1 MEKVGRSHR
10 GSVARMERSVMR
22 EFDIIESPLVP
33 GLSVI
38 EASAGTGKTH
48 ALSHLV
54 PRLLLD
60 GSADGVGRILLVTF
74 TNDAARELSE
84 RVRKVLE
91 TLSAGPGK
99 NEEETI
105 GRLRS
110 AFSTRLDEGVINK
123 ALFEIDQLRVSTIHS
138 FCQQVLRTEGAL
150 CGLPVMP
157 ELLANTDA
165 IVEEVLRDI
174 WEGIVASDPAL
185 AALAAGQG
193 WNYRDDLDFVLK
205 HLSDYHA
212 TPLPD
217 IGNFSEKLES
227 LKMTSDKFTATD
239 CKALRAVFH
248 RVASWNKT
256 APEMSEIEGILDVL
270 QQSTRIEN
278 MGFLSGVEKMAE
290 APSWINKRK
299 CKALADEVQ
308 ENAAVKAAIETSA
321 SIKDL
326 QWPFRIT
333 LLRRVHDA
341 VERRLGDNRQINYD
355 GLISRLH
362 QALSGA
368 NGDELVRR
376 LRERYSAVL
385 IDESQDTD
393 PRQMAVFSRVFLGS
407 KAHRMILIGDPKQA
421 IYGFRGADVN
431 TYLDAKADA
440 KNTFGLNKT
449 YRAPQG
455 LVEAWNALF
464 ARPGSL
470 LKDGLQC
477 SVAASGRN
485 GDARL
490 VLDGREDAS
499 RMEFWIV
506 PDDSAKDYSNGSKR
520 APQIAGQTASEIVR
534 ILKSGKILHDRD
546 GRHEVKAVC
555 PGDFAVL
562 VSTGLEAAAIEAA
575 LKERHVPS
583 VRAGVEDV
591 MQSDEARDL
600 LAIFRALDA
609 PRRRGLRFAALATR
623 LLGRTDAQLRKL
635 PQNEDA
641 MLADFLQWGEAL
653 SQHGPAAA
661 LALIDSEEGIVEAL
675 ANGSDGDRRIT
686 NFRQL
691 CDVLQAAY
699 TEQGGRPGRF
709 VRWLSSEVARAG
721 RHADADE
728 RQMQLESDADAVRIV
743 TMHKSKGLQYPL
755 VFCPFLGSARNVNG
769 VQKLSRRGQP
779 DALVDTVRHSEE
791 NAMLARTALEE
802 RLRLAYVAVTRA
814 QVRVWIHA
822 GALCGSQTPASAL
835 DWLLRTDFLEAENFP
850 LDAQKFGGWMAAA
863 AQPGRGARHEAG
875 VRALGAAGMVSLRMP
890 PEPSDDTWS
899 DARARASRELSAEPS
914 PHIPEPWHLT
924 SFSALTR
931 EENPHWDVGGG
942 DDLTEATGVASET
955 MAGAAPNP
963 FLLAAGGKAVGTV
976 IHDWMQGWDFGEPD
990 AQAVKDHLS
999 NHVLPKP
1006 EKTGMQALPLD
1017 ESVVGMLAA
1026 LRGAALP
1033 GFSCSMTEACAE
1045 VKASEWHFYLP
1056 IHDDVSFDAAAMA
1069 RLFEAHPQEGFEEY
1083 PARLNE
1089 LSTGGLRGFLH
1100 GFIDRIAV
1108 NPQSDEWGVID
1119 WKTNRLGDRP
1129 EDYDAASL
1137 RRCAMNSHYFLQVHL
1152 YLVALRRHLGNA
1164 ARAHDAWLVFLR
1176 GICAGTS
1183 HGILHIRPPANL
1195 LAALDNL
1202 FFKP

>member
-1 MEKVGRSHR
+1 MEKVGGSHS
-10 GSVARMERSVMR
+10 GSVARMEWTVMR

-38 EASAGTGKTH
+38 EASAGTGKTY

-84 RVRKVLE
+84 RIRKVLE
-91 TLSAGPGK
+91 ALSAGPGK
-99 NEEETI
+99 DEEETI

-110 AFSTRLDEGVINK
+110 AFSARLDEGVMNK
-123 ALFEIDQLRVSTIHS
+123 ALLEIDQLRVSTIHS

-157 ELLANTDA
+157 ELLANADG
-165 IVEEVLRDI
+165 IVEEALRDI
-174 WEGIVASDPAL
+174 WEDIVASDPAL
-185 AALAAGQG
+185 AVLAAGQE
-193 WNYRDDLDFVLK
+193 WNYEDDLNFVRNY
-205 HLSDYHA
+205 LSDYHA

-217 IGNFSEKLES
+217 IGNFFEKLEF
-227 LKMTSDKFTATD
+227 LKTAPGKFITAD
-239 CKALRAVFH
+239 CEVLRAVFH
-248 RVASWNKT
+248 RVTAWNKA
-256 APEMSEIEGILDVL
+256 APEMSEMEGILDVL
-270 QQSTRIEN
+270 QGSTCIEN
-278 MGFLSGVEKMAE
+278 IGFLSGVGKIAE
-290 APSWINKRK
+290 APSWINKKK
-299 CKALADEVQ
+299 CRALAAEVQ
-308 ENAAVKAAIETSA
+308 ENAAAKAAIETSA
-321 SIKDL
+321 SIKSL

-341 VERRLGDNRQINYD
+341 VERRLRANRQINYD
-355 GLISRLH
+355 GLISRLY
-362 QALSGA
+362 QTLSGA

-393 PRQMAVFSRVFLGS
+393 PRQMAIFSKVFLGS
-407 KAHRMILIGDPKQA
+407 NAHRMVLIGDPKQA

-464 ARPGSL
+464 ARAGSL
-470 LKDGLQC
+470 LKDGLEC
-477 SVAASGRN
+477 SAATSGRS

-490 VLDGREDAS
+490 VLDGREVAS
-499 RMEFWIV
+499 RMEFWIA
-506 PDDSAKDYSNGSKR
+506 PDDSAKDYSNDSKR
-520 APQIAGQTASEIVR
+520 VPRIAGQTASEIVR
-534 ILKSGKILHDRD
+534 ILKSGEILHDKD
-546 GRHEVKAVC
+546 GRYEAKAVC
-555 PGDFAVL
+555 PRDLAVL
-562 VSTGLEAAAIEAA
+562 VSTGLEAEAIEAA

-600 LAIFRALDA
+600 LTIFHALGT

-623 LLGRTDAQLRKL
+623 LLGRTDAQLREL
-635 PQNEDA
+635 SQSEDA
-641 MLADFLQWGEAL
+641 MLADFLRWGEVL
-653 SQHGPAAA
+653 LRHGPAAA
-661 LALIDSEEGIVEAL
+661 MALIDSEEGIVEAL
-675 ANGSDGDRRIT
+675 ANGPDGDRRIT

-709 VRWLSSEVARAG
+709 VRWLSGEVARAG
-721 RHADADE
+721 RRADADE

-755 VFCPFLGSARNVNG
+755 VFCPFLWSSRNVGG

-779 DALVDTVRHSEE
+779 DALVDTAQYSEE
-791 NAMLARTALEE
+791 NAMLARAALEE
-802 RLRLAYVAVTRA
+802 RLRLAYVAITRA

-822 GALCGSQTPASAL
+822 GALCSPKSSASAL
-835 DWLLRTDFLEAENFP
+835 DWLLRTDFLETENFP
-850 LDAQKFGGWMAAA
+850 LNGQKFEEWMAAA

-875 VRALGAAGMVSLRMP
+875 VRALGAAEAVSFRMP
-890 PEPSDDTWS
+890 PEPSDDTWF
-899 DARARASRELSAEPS
+899 DARVRVSQELSAEPS
-914 PHIPEPWHLT
+914 PRVPEPWHLT

-942 DDLTEATGVASET
+942 DDLTEAAGVASET
-955 MAGAAPNP
+955 TAGAAPNP
-963 FLLAAGGKAVGTV
+963 FLLAAGGKAVGTA

-999 NHVLPKP
+999 AHVLPKP
-1006 EKTGMQALPLD
+1006 EKIGAQALPLG
-1017 ESVVGMLAA
+1017 ESVAGMLAA
-1026 LRGAALP
+1026 LRGAVLP
-1033 GFSCSMTEACAE
+1033 GFSCSMTEACFEA
-1045 VKASEWHFYLP
+1045 KASEWHFYLP
-1056 IHDDVSFDAAAMA
+1056 IRDGISFDVAAMA

-1083 PARLNE
+1083 PVRLNE
-1089 LSTGGLRGFLH
+1089 LSAGGLRGFLH

-1108 NPQSDEWGVID
+1108 NPRSDQWGVID
-1119 WKTNRLGDRP
+1119 WKTNRLGDKAG
-1129 EDYDAASL
+1129 DYDEASL
-1137 RRCAMNSHYFLQVHL
+1137 RRCAMDSHYFFQVHL
-1152 YLVALRRHLGNA
+1152 YLVALRRYLGNA

-1183 HGILHIRPPANL
+1183 RGILHIRPPANL
-1195 LAALDNL
+1195 LAALDSL